1 MAEEYTVSDSKTG
14 KPEHYQDQDVIETSV
29 NTDGRNQYDWESR
42 YPENARKEMKSEA
55 IYIGIILFVS
65 FVLLIC
71 IWCGLIGRIG
81 GHIGLESKIVT
92 SLEGIILYF
101 FSGLMGGT
109 IFGLKY
115 FYRVVARGYWSQDR
129 KYWRIF
135 SPWISACIAFVVG
148 CMVLSGYINAAQ
160 SPSFATEIC
169 VGFITGY
176 FADDAV
182 GKMSEVATALFGSGN
197 KTVSSSKTDTVIIQ
211 KRVISLFCGHISNER
226 RVAKDLRD
234 WRGEFDVVAPPRTF
248 RISLRNWR
256 KKVNTTDQFNS
267 KLMCPSDRNIRTA
280 LTIPCTWV
288 TSQKIRVH
296 FEWVYDGDYLYLVQA
311 DEEKSSS
318 GIDPTKLSCK
328 SEEGN
333 KSTDRNFPHCLRM
346 SETSVRLV

>member
-115 FYRVVARGYWSQDR
+115 FIELWLEVIGL
-129 KYWRIF
+129 RIEN
-135 SPWISACIAFVVG
+135 I
-148 CMVLSGYINAAQ
+148 
-160 SPSFATEIC
+160 
-169 VGFITGY
+169 
-176 FADDAV
+176 
-182 GKMSEVATALFGSGN
+182 
-197 KTVSSSKTDTVIIQ
+197 
-211 KRVISLFCGHISNER
+211 
-226 RVAKDLRD
+226 
-234 WRGEFDVVAPPRTF
+234 GEFSRHGF
-248 RISLRNWR
+248 L
-256 KKVNTTDQFNS
+256 
-267 KLMCPSDRNIRTA
+267 
-280 LTIPCTWV
+280 
-288 TSQKIRVH
+288 
-296 FEWVYDGDYLYLVQA
+296 LV
-311 DEEKSSS
+311 
-318 GIDPTKLSCK
+318 L
-328 SEEGN
+328 
-333 KSTDRNFPHCLRM
+333 L
-346 SETSVRLV
+346 LL

>member
-197 KTVSSSKTDTVIIQ
+197 KTVSSSKTDT
-211 KRVISLFCGHISNER
+211 
-226 RVAKDLRD
+226 
-234 WRGEFDVVAPPRTF
+234 
-248 RISLRNWR
+248 
-256 KKVNTTDQFNS
+256 
-267 KLMCPSDRNIRTA
+267 
-280 LTIPCTWV
+280 
-288 TSQKIRVH
+288 
-296 FEWVYDGDYLYLVQA
+296 
-311 DEEKSSS
+311 SS
-318 GIDPTKLSCK
+318 G
-328 SEEGN
+328 EQ
-333 KSTDRNFPHCLRM
+333 
-346 SETSVRLV
+346 